1 MSDEEDIILSE
12 LSDEDL
18 VLQMHDDLYDGLKEE
33 IEEGTQILLDR
44 GWTAEQVLGK
54 ALVDGMTIVGID
66 FRDGILFVP
75 EVLLAANA
83 MKGGMA
89 ILRPLLAETGAKPV
103 GTMVIGT
110 VKGDIHDIG
119 KNLVAM
125 MLEGAGFEVYDIG
138 INNAVEDYIA
148 ALERHKP
155 DILGMSALLTTTMPY
170 MKVVIDALKEQ
181 GIRDDYIVMVGGAPL
196 NEEFGEAVGADAYCR
211 DAAEAATTAVHLGRL
226 LVIGCGALAEEL
238 SALKRAN
245 QWTALDIKCL
255 DAALHNRPE
264 QIADRL
270 ESVLAQ
276 YHAEYTNIL
285 IAYADCGTGGAVDRV
300 ARQFN
305 AQRLPGAHCYEFYAT
320 SPVFEA
326 LAEAEPGTFY
336 LTDFL
341 VRHFDRLVIEEM
353 KLDEYPELEEMLFGR
368 YRKVVY
374 LAQVD
379 SSELLQQAERAARRL
394 KLPLEVVTTGYGLL
408 AKTVEEEVIRVIA

>member
-1 MSDEEDIILSE
+1 M
-12 LSDEDL
+12 
-18 VLQMHDDLYDGLKEE
+18 
-33 IEEGTQILLDR
+33 
-44 GWTAEQVLGK
+44 
-54 ALVDGMTIVGID
+54 
-66 FRDGILFVP
+66 
-75 EVLLAANA
+75 
-83 MKGGMA
+83 
-89 ILRPLLAETGAKPV
+89 
-103 GTMVIGT
+103 
-110 VKGDIHDIG
+110 
-119 KNLVAM
+119 
-125 MLEGAGFEVYDIG
+125 
-138 INNAVEDYIA
+138 
-148 ALERHKP
+148 
-155 DILGMSALLTTTMPY
+155 
-170 MKVVIDALKEQ
+170 
-181 GIRDDYIVMVGGAPL
+181 
-196 NEEFGEAVGADAYCR
+196 
-211 DAAEAATTAVHLGRL
+211 GRL

-264 QIADRL
+264 RIADRL

-276 YHAEYTNIL
+276 HHAEYTNIL

-300 ARQFN
+300 AQQFN

-353 KLDEYPELEEMLFGR
+353 KLDEHPELEEMLFGR

-379 SSELLQQAERAARRL
+379 SSELLHQAERAATRL

>member
-1 MSDEEDIILSE
+1 
-12 LSDEDL
+12 
-18 VLQMHDDLYDGLKEE
+18 
-33 IEEGTQILLDR
+33 
-44 GWTAEQVLGK
+44 
-54 ALVDGMTIVGID
+54 
-66 FRDGILFVP
+66 
-75 EVLLAANA
+75 
-83 MKGGMA
+83 
-89 ILRPLLAETGAKPV
+89 
-103 GTMVIGT
+103 
-110 VKGDIHDIG
+110 
-119 KNLVAM
+119 
-125 MLEGAGFEVYDIG
+125 
-138 INNAVEDYIA
+138 
-148 ALERHKP
+148 
-155 DILGMSALLTTTMPY
+155 
-170 MKVVIDALKEQ
+170 
-181 GIRDDYIVMVGGAPL
+181 
-196 NEEFGEAVGADAYCR
+196 
-211 DAAEAATTAVHLGRL
+211 LGRL

-264 QIADRL
+264 RIADRL

-341 VRHFDRLVIEEM
+341 ARHFDRLVIEEM
-353 KLDEYPELEEMLFGR
+353 KLDEHPELEEMLFGR

-379 SSELLQQAERAARRL
+379 SSELLHQAERAATRL
-394 KLPLEVVTTGYGLL
+394 KLPLEVVSTGYGLL
-408 AKTVEEEVIRVIA
+408 AKAVEEEVIRVIA

>member
-1 MSDEEDIILSE
+1 
-12 LSDEDL
+12 
-18 VLQMHDDLYDGLKEE
+18 
-33 IEEGTQILLDR
+33 
-44 GWTAEQVLGK
+44 
-54 ALVDGMTIVGID
+54 
-66 FRDGILFVP
+66 
-75 EVLLAANA
+75 
-83 MKGGMA
+83 
-89 ILRPLLAETGAKPV
+89 
-103 GTMVIGT
+103 
-110 VKGDIHDIG
+110 
-119 KNLVAM
+119 
-125 MLEGAGFEVYDIG
+125 
-138 INNAVEDYIA
+138 
-148 ALERHKP
+148 
-155 DILGMSALLTTTMPY
+155 
-170 MKVVIDALKEQ
+170 
-181 GIRDDYIVMVGGAPL
+181 
-196 NEEFGEAVGADAYCR
+196 
-211 DAAEAATTAVHLGRL
+211 LGRL

-264 QIADRL
+264 RIADRL

-276 YHAEYTNIL
+276 HHGEYTNIL

-320 SPVFEA
+320 SPVFAA

-341 VRHFDRLVIEEM
+341 ARHFDRLVIEDM
-353 KLDEYPELEEMLFGR
+353 KLDEHPELEGMLFGR

-379 SSELLQQAERAARRL
+379 SSELLDEAERAATRL
-394 KLPLEVVTTGYGLL
+394 KLPLEVVKTGYGLL

>member
-1 MSDEEDIILSE
+1 M
-12 LSDEDL
+12 
-18 VLQMHDDLYDGLKEE
+18 
-33 IEEGTQILLDR
+33 
-44 GWTAEQVLGK
+44 
-54 ALVDGMTIVGID
+54 
-66 FRDGILFVP
+66 
-75 EVLLAANA
+75 
-83 MKGGMA
+83 
-89 ILRPLLAETGAKPV
+89 
-103 GTMVIGT
+103 
-110 VKGDIHDIG
+110 
-119 KNLVAM
+119 
-125 MLEGAGFEVYDIG
+125 
-138 INNAVEDYIA
+138 
-148 ALERHKP
+148 
-155 DILGMSALLTTTMPY
+155 
-170 MKVVIDALKEQ
+170 
-181 GIRDDYIVMVGGAPL
+181 
-196 NEEFGEAVGADAYCR
+196 
-211 DAAEAATTAVHLGRL
+211 GRL

-264 QIADRL
+264 RIADRL

-276 YHAEYTNIL
+276 HHGEYTNIL

-341 VRHFDRLVIEEM
+341 ARHFDRLVIEEM
-353 KLDEYPELEEMLFGR
+353 KLDEHPELEEMLFGR

-379 SSELLQQAERAARRL
+379 SSELLHQAERAATRL
-394 KLPLEVVTTGYGLL
+394 KLPLEVVSTGYGLL
-408 AKTVEEEVIRVIA
+408 AKAVEEEVIRVIA

>member
-1 MSDEEDIILSE
+1 M
-12 LSDEDL
+12 
-18 VLQMHDDLYDGLKEE
+18 
-33 IEEGTQILLDR
+33 
-44 GWTAEQVLGK
+44 
-54 ALVDGMTIVGID
+54 
-66 FRDGILFVP
+66 
-75 EVLLAANA
+75 
-83 MKGGMA
+83 
-89 ILRPLLAETGAKPV
+89 
-103 GTMVIGT
+103 
-110 VKGDIHDIG
+110 
-119 KNLVAM
+119 
-125 MLEGAGFEVYDIG
+125 
-138 INNAVEDYIA
+138 
-148 ALERHKP
+148 
-155 DILGMSALLTTTMPY
+155 
-170 MKVVIDALKEQ
+170 
-181 GIRDDYIVMVGGAPL
+181 
-196 NEEFGEAVGADAYCR
+196 
-211 DAAEAATTAVHLGRL
+211 GRL

-276 YHAEYTNIL
+276 HHGEYTNIL

-341 VRHFDRLVIEEM
+341 ARHFDRLVIEEM
-353 KLDEYPELEEMLFGR
+353 KLDEHPELEDMLFGR

-379 SSELLQQAERAARRL
+379 SSELLHQAERAATRL
-394 KLPLEVVTTGYGLL
+394 KLPLEVVSTGYGLL
-408 AKTVEEEVIRVIA
+408 AKAVEEEVIRVIA

>member
-1 MSDEEDIILSE
+1 M
-12 LSDEDL
+12 
-18 VLQMHDDLYDGLKEE
+18 
-33 IEEGTQILLDR
+33 
-44 GWTAEQVLGK
+44 
-54 ALVDGMTIVGID
+54 
-66 FRDGILFVP
+66 
-75 EVLLAANA
+75 
-83 MKGGMA
+83 
-89 ILRPLLAETGAKPV
+89 
-103 GTMVIGT
+103 
-110 VKGDIHDIG
+110 
-119 KNLVAM
+119 
-125 MLEGAGFEVYDIG
+125 
-138 INNAVEDYIA
+138 
-148 ALERHKP
+148 
-155 DILGMSALLTTTMPY
+155 
-170 MKVVIDALKEQ
+170 
-181 GIRDDYIVMVGGAPL
+181 
-196 NEEFGEAVGADAYCR
+196 
-211 DAAEAATTAVHLGRL
+211 GRL

-379 SSELLQQAERAARRL
+379 SSELLQQAERAARLL

-408 AKTVEEEVIRVIA
+408 AKTVEEEVIRIIA

>member
-1 MSDEEDIILSE
+1 M
-12 LSDEDL
+12 
-18 VLQMHDDLYDGLKEE
+18 
-33 IEEGTQILLDR
+33 
-44 GWTAEQVLGK
+44 
-54 ALVDGMTIVGID
+54 
-66 FRDGILFVP
+66 
-75 EVLLAANA
+75 
-83 MKGGMA
+83 
-89 ILRPLLAETGAKPV
+89 
-103 GTMVIGT
+103 
-110 VKGDIHDIG
+110 
-119 KNLVAM
+119 
-125 MLEGAGFEVYDIG
+125 
-138 INNAVEDYIA
+138 
-148 ALERHKP
+148 
-155 DILGMSALLTTTMPY
+155 
-170 MKVVIDALKEQ
+170 
-181 GIRDDYIVMVGGAPL
+181 
-196 NEEFGEAVGADAYCR
+196 
-211 DAAEAATTAVHLGRL
+211 GRL

-264 QIADRL
+264 RIADRL

-341 VRHFDRLVIEEM
+341 ARHFDRLVIEEM
-353 KLDEYPELEEMLFGR
+353 KLDEHPELEEMLFGR

-379 SSELLQQAERAARRL
+379 SSELLHQAERAATRL
-394 KLPLEVVTTGYGLL
+394 KLPLEVVSTGYGLL
-408 AKTVEEEVIRVIA
+408 AKAVEEEVIRVIA

>member
-1 MSDEEDIILSE
+1 M
-12 LSDEDL
+12 
-18 VLQMHDDLYDGLKEE
+18 
-33 IEEGTQILLDR
+33 
-44 GWTAEQVLGK
+44 
-54 ALVDGMTIVGID
+54 
-66 FRDGILFVP
+66 
-75 EVLLAANA
+75 
-83 MKGGMA
+83 
-89 ILRPLLAETGAKPV
+89 
-103 GTMVIGT
+103 
-110 VKGDIHDIG
+110 
-119 KNLVAM
+119 
-125 MLEGAGFEVYDIG
+125 
-138 INNAVEDYIA
+138 
-148 ALERHKP
+148 
-155 DILGMSALLTTTMPY
+155 
-170 MKVVIDALKEQ
+170 
-181 GIRDDYIVMVGGAPL
+181 
-196 NEEFGEAVGADAYCR
+196 
-211 DAAEAATTAVHLGRL
+211 GRL

-276 YHAEYTNIL
+276 HHAEYSNIL

-300 ARQFN
+300 AQRFN

-320 SPVFEA
+320 SPVFAA

-353 KLDEYPELEEMLFGR
+353 KLDEHPELEEMLFAH
-368 YRKVVY
+368 YRRVVY

-379 SSELLQQAERAARRL
+379 SSELLGQAERAAMRL

-408 AKTVEEEVIRVIA
+408 AKAVEEEVIRVIA

>member
-1 MSDEEDIILSE
+1 M
-12 LSDEDL
+12 
-18 VLQMHDDLYDGLKEE
+18 
-33 IEEGTQILLDR
+33 
-44 GWTAEQVLGK
+44 
-54 ALVDGMTIVGID
+54 
-66 FRDGILFVP
+66 
-75 EVLLAANA
+75 
-83 MKGGMA
+83 
-89 ILRPLLAETGAKPV
+89 
-103 GTMVIGT
+103 
-110 VKGDIHDIG
+110 
-119 KNLVAM
+119 
-125 MLEGAGFEVYDIG
+125 
-138 INNAVEDYIA
+138 
-148 ALERHKP
+148 
-155 DILGMSALLTTTMPY
+155 
-170 MKVVIDALKEQ
+170 
-181 GIRDDYIVMVGGAPL
+181 
-196 NEEFGEAVGADAYCR
+196 
-211 DAAEAATTAVHLGRL
+211 GRL

-264 QIADRL
+264 RIADRL

-276 YHAEYTNIL
+276 HHGEYTNIL

-353 KLDEYPELEEMLFGR
+353 KLDEHPELEEMLFGR

-374 LAQVD
+374 LAQID
-379 SSELLQQAERAARRL
+379 SSELLHQAERAATRL
-394 KLPLEVVTTGYGLL
+394 KLPLEVVSTGYGLL
-408 AKTVEEEVIRVIA
+408 AKAVEEEVIRVIA

>member
-1 MSDEEDIILSE
+1 M
-12 LSDEDL
+12 
-18 VLQMHDDLYDGLKEE
+18 
-33 IEEGTQILLDR
+33 
-44 GWTAEQVLGK
+44 
-54 ALVDGMTIVGID
+54 
-66 FRDGILFVP
+66 
-75 EVLLAANA
+75 
-83 MKGGMA
+83 
-89 ILRPLLAETGAKPV
+89 
-103 GTMVIGT
+103 
-110 VKGDIHDIG
+110 
-119 KNLVAM
+119 
-125 MLEGAGFEVYDIG
+125 
-138 INNAVEDYIA
+138 
-148 ALERHKP
+148 
-155 DILGMSALLTTTMPY
+155 
-170 MKVVIDALKEQ
+170 
-181 GIRDDYIVMVGGAPL
+181 
-196 NEEFGEAVGADAYCR
+196 
-211 DAAEAATTAVHLGRL
+211 GRL

-264 QIADRL
+264 RIADRL

-276 YHAEYTNIL
+276 HHGEYTNIL

-305 AQRLPGAHCYEFYAT
+305 ARRLPGAHCYEFYAT

-341 VRHFDRLVIEEM
+341 ARHFDRLVIEEM
-353 KLDEYPELEEMLFGR
+353 KLDEHPELEDMLFGR

-379 SSELLQQAERAARRL
+379 SSELIHQAEWAAMRL

>member
-1 MSDEEDIILSE
+1 M
-12 LSDEDL
+12 
-18 VLQMHDDLYDGLKEE
+18 
-33 IEEGTQILLDR
+33 
-44 GWTAEQVLGK
+44 
-54 ALVDGMTIVGID
+54 
-66 FRDGILFVP
+66 
-75 EVLLAANA
+75 
-83 MKGGMA
+83 
-89 ILRPLLAETGAKPV
+89 
-103 GTMVIGT
+103 
-110 VKGDIHDIG
+110 
-119 KNLVAM
+119 
-125 MLEGAGFEVYDIG
+125 
-138 INNAVEDYIA
+138 
-148 ALERHKP
+148 
-155 DILGMSALLTTTMPY
+155 
-170 MKVVIDALKEQ
+170 
-181 GIRDDYIVMVGGAPL
+181 
-196 NEEFGEAVGADAYCR
+196 
-211 DAAEAATTAVHLGRL
+211 GRL

-270 ESVLAQ
+270 ESVLAK

-300 ARQFN
+300 ARQFK

-353 KLDEYPELEEMLFGR
+353 KLDEHPELEEMLFGR

>member
-1 MSDEEDIILSE
+1 M
-12 LSDEDL
+12 
-18 VLQMHDDLYDGLKEE
+18 
-33 IEEGTQILLDR
+33 
-44 GWTAEQVLGK
+44 
-54 ALVDGMTIVGID
+54 
-66 FRDGILFVP
+66 
-75 EVLLAANA
+75 
-83 MKGGMA
+83 
-89 ILRPLLAETGAKPV
+89 
-103 GTMVIGT
+103 
-110 VKGDIHDIG
+110 
-119 KNLVAM
+119 
-125 MLEGAGFEVYDIG
+125 
-138 INNAVEDYIA
+138 
-148 ALERHKP
+148 
-155 DILGMSALLTTTMPY
+155 
-170 MKVVIDALKEQ
+170 
-181 GIRDDYIVMVGGAPL
+181 
-196 NEEFGEAVGADAYCR
+196 
-211 DAAEAATTAVHLGRL
+211 GRL

-270 ESVLAQ
+270 ESVLAK

-353 KLDEYPELEEMLFGR
+353 KLDEYPDLEEMLFGR

>member
-1 MSDEEDIILSE
+1 M
-12 LSDEDL
+12 
-18 VLQMHDDLYDGLKEE
+18 
-33 IEEGTQILLDR
+33 
-44 GWTAEQVLGK
+44 
-54 ALVDGMTIVGID
+54 
-66 FRDGILFVP
+66 
-75 EVLLAANA
+75 
-83 MKGGMA
+83 
-89 ILRPLLAETGAKPV
+89 
-103 GTMVIGT
+103 
-110 VKGDIHDIG
+110 
-119 KNLVAM
+119 
-125 MLEGAGFEVYDIG
+125 
-138 INNAVEDYIA
+138 
-148 ALERHKP
+148 
-155 DILGMSALLTTTMPY
+155 
-170 MKVVIDALKEQ
+170 
-181 GIRDDYIVMVGGAPL
+181 
-196 NEEFGEAVGADAYCR
+196 
-211 DAAEAATTAVHLGRL
+211 GRL

-264 QIADRL
+264 RIADRL
-270 ESVLAQ
+270 ESVLTQ
-276 YHAEYTNIL
+276 YHADYTNIL

-353 KLDEYPELEEMLFGR
+353 KLDEHPELEEMLFGR
-368 YRKVVY
+368 YRRVVY

-379 SSELLQQAERAARRL
+379 SSELLDQAERAATRL

>member
-1 MSDEEDIILSE
+1 
-12 LSDEDL
+12 
-18 VLQMHDDLYDGLKEE
+18 
-33 IEEGTQILLDR
+33 
-44 GWTAEQVLGK
+44 
-54 ALVDGMTIVGID
+54 
-66 FRDGILFVP
+66 
-75 EVLLAANA
+75 
-83 MKGGMA
+83 
-89 ILRPLLAETGAKPV
+89 
-103 GTMVIGT
+103 
-110 VKGDIHDIG
+110 
-119 KNLVAM
+119 
-125 MLEGAGFEVYDIG
+125 
-138 INNAVEDYIA
+138 
-148 ALERHKP
+148 
-155 DILGMSALLTTTMPY
+155 
-170 MKVVIDALKEQ
+170 
-181 GIRDDYIVMVGGAPL
+181 
-196 NEEFGEAVGADAYCR
+196 
-211 DAAEAATTAVHLGRL
+211 LGRL
-226 LVIGCGALAEEL
+226 LVIGCGALSEEL

-276 YHAEYTNIL
+276 YHDEYTNIL

-374 LAQVD
+374 LAQVG
-379 SSELLQQAERAARRL
+379 SSELLHQAERAATRL

>member
-1 MSDEEDIILSE
+1 M
-12 LSDEDL
+12 
-18 VLQMHDDLYDGLKEE
+18 
-33 IEEGTQILLDR
+33 
-44 GWTAEQVLGK
+44 
-54 ALVDGMTIVGID
+54 
-66 FRDGILFVP
+66 
-75 EVLLAANA
+75 
-83 MKGGMA
+83 
-89 ILRPLLAETGAKPV
+89 
-103 GTMVIGT
+103 
-110 VKGDIHDIG
+110 
-119 KNLVAM
+119 
-125 MLEGAGFEVYDIG
+125 
-138 INNAVEDYIA
+138 
-148 ALERHKP
+148 
-155 DILGMSALLTTTMPY
+155 
-170 MKVVIDALKEQ
+170 
-181 GIRDDYIVMVGGAPL
+181 
-196 NEEFGEAVGADAYCR
+196 
-211 DAAEAATTAVHLGRL
+211 GRL

-305 AQRLPGAHCYEFYAT
+305 AHRLPGAHCYEFYAT

>member
-1 MSDEEDIILSE
+1 M
-12 LSDEDL
+12 
-18 VLQMHDDLYDGLKEE
+18 
-33 IEEGTQILLDR
+33 
-44 GWTAEQVLGK
+44 
-54 ALVDGMTIVGID
+54 
-66 FRDGILFVP
+66 
-75 EVLLAANA
+75 
-83 MKGGMA
+83 
-89 ILRPLLAETGAKPV
+89 
-103 GTMVIGT
+103 
-110 VKGDIHDIG
+110 
-119 KNLVAM
+119 
-125 MLEGAGFEVYDIG
+125 
-138 INNAVEDYIA
+138 
-148 ALERHKP
+148 
-155 DILGMSALLTTTMPY
+155 
-170 MKVVIDALKEQ
+170 
-181 GIRDDYIVMVGGAPL
+181 
-196 NEEFGEAVGADAYCR
+196 
-211 DAAEAATTAVHLGRL
+211 GRL

-264 QIADRL
+264 RIADQL

-276 YHAEYTNIL
+276 HHAGYTNIL

-300 ARQFN
+300 AEQFN

-320 SPVFEA
+320 SPVFAA

-341 VRHFDRLVIEEM
+341 VRHFDRLVIEAM
-353 KLDEYPELEEMLFGR
+353 KLDQHPELEEMLFGR

-379 SSELLQQAERAARRL
+379 SSELLDQAERAATRL

>member
-1 MSDEEDIILSE
+1 M
-12 LSDEDL
+12 
-18 VLQMHDDLYDGLKEE
+18 
-33 IEEGTQILLDR
+33 
-44 GWTAEQVLGK
+44 
-54 ALVDGMTIVGID
+54 
-66 FRDGILFVP
+66 
-75 EVLLAANA
+75 
-83 MKGGMA
+83 
-89 ILRPLLAETGAKPV
+89 
-103 GTMVIGT
+103 
-110 VKGDIHDIG
+110 
-119 KNLVAM
+119 
-125 MLEGAGFEVYDIG
+125 
-138 INNAVEDYIA
+138 
-148 ALERHKP
+148 
-155 DILGMSALLTTTMPY
+155 
-170 MKVVIDALKEQ
+170 
-181 GIRDDYIVMVGGAPL
+181 
-196 NEEFGEAVGADAYCR
+196 
-211 DAAEAATTAVHLGRL
+211 GRL

-245 QWTALDIKCL
+245 QWTAVDIKCL

-379 SSELLQQAERAARRL
+379 SSELLQQAQRAARRL
-394 KLPLEVVTTGYGLL
+394 ELPLEVVTTGYGLL